1 MNKIKF
7 IALILTVALTLS
19 AFSSCTFI
27 INTDS
32 DKNKLNALE
41 SFNSTLDDVDDSSD
55 EILEFRPV
63 DIGIQAQ
70 REYIFPFIGI
80 DFTPTES
87 LYGKIENREVFLY
100 QTEEFEDATTVKYA
114 FMTFYAT
121 TDAQREEKVTSI
133 DIYTWLDSLEKV
145 GAIGI
150 YVKGEVSNLDALTGC
165 DTHKK
170 VGDSDDGKY
179 EYYLSINSG
188 SKSESVSELE
198 SSLIFIAEMK
208 EFDPEYAYSAFSV
221 GKNENVDST
230 GIFSGKDIF
239 GNGYTQDI
247 FSDYDLTL
255 VNVLTTWCTYCVEE
269 MPELEKLR
277 ADYVKNGVKFNVVAV
292 VLDTKYN
299 GKEDSNAIELAK
311 TLHDKS
317 GASFP
322 FLIPDESEMNGR
334 LTGIES
340 FPESFFVD
348 SEGNIVSEAY
358 IGARSYKEWKTVVD
372 GELEKLGGA
381 K

>member
-1 MNKIKF
+1 MKKIGL
-7 IALILTVALTLS
+7 IALILIAASTLS
-19 AFSSCTFI
+19 VFSGCILSGKPYADGETE
-27 INTDS
+27 NT
-32 DKNKLNALE
+32 E
-41 SFNSTLDDVDDSSD
+41 STGDAQDGNSN

-63 DIGIQAQ
+63 DVGIQAQ
-70 REYIFPFIGI
+70 REYIYPFIGI

-87 LYGKIENREVFLY
+87 LYDKIESREAFVY

-121 TDAQREEKVTSI
+121 TEAQREEKVMSV
-133 DIYTWLDSLEKV
+133 DIYEWLDNLEKT

-150 YVKGEVSNLDALTGC
+150 YDKDSVSDLDTLTGC

-170 VGDSDDGKY
+170 VGNSDDGKY
-179 EYYLSINSG
+179 EYYLSLNSECTSEI
-188 SKSESVSELE
+188 SKELE
-198 SSLIFIAEMK
+198 KSPIFITEMR
-208 EFDPEYAYSAFSV
+208 EFESNYTYNAFSV

-230 GIFSGKDIF
+230 GIFSEKDVF
-239 GNGYTQDI
+239 GNDYNQDI

-277 ADYVKNGVKFNVVAV
+277 ADYVKDGVKFNVVAV
-292 VLDTKYN
+292 VLDTKFN
-299 GKEDSNAIELAK
+299 GKEDDNAIELAK

-348 SEGNIVSEAY
+348 RDGNIVSEAY
-358 IGARSYKEWKTVVD
+358 IGARSYKEWKTAVD
-372 GELEKLGGA
+372 GELEKLGVS